1 MNSPLR
7 ILAESPIPLY
17 IWLVDI
23 LSTLTMRYEQELK
36 LKLGTGALLGLG
48 FALIAFSTIR
58 VIQSDASLTSFV
70 IGIAIPGALAIV
82 LFAGAIGMFQ
92 YGLTDHSLRIA
103 TWTCSGVVVMILAV
117 ILDIIALEFLQPG
130 FDLALYIVTTAAAAG
145 AVLGFLIGMY
155 DAHQRQIQQNLARKR
170 DEATLLTQR
179 LSVLNRVLRHDLRT
193 QAQLLYGDAGQLEA
207 GTLSSE
213 QAAAEIRTKADRL
226 SRLSA
231 EANQLHEVFDGGDIE
246 TETCDIV
253 SLVRE
258 AGDVVQ
264 AAHNDLAIEYD
275 VPEKQLVEAPPM
287 FTHAVQQ
294 LFYNVVQHTNGDDP
308 RAEVSVSTVDP
319 ANSSVQLTVA
329 DNGPGI
335 PENELIHNDLQTES
349 QLRHSK
355 GLGLWLVTWIVD
367 RGNGT
372 LNIETHPSENIG
384 TAVQITFPASSG

>member
-155 DAHQRQIQQNLARKR
+155 DAHQWQIQQNLARKR

-275 VPEKQLVEAPPM
+275 VPKSNSSKHHRCLPTPSNNSSTMWFSTRTAT
-287 FTHAVQQ
+287 THAPKYRSRQWT
-294 LFYNVVQHTNGDDP
+294 LP
-308 RAEVSVSTVDP
+308 
-319 ANSSVQLTVA
+319 
-329 DNGPGI
+329 
-335 PENELIHNDLQTES
+335 IHRYS
-349 QLRHSK
+349 
-355 GLGLWLVTWIVD
+355 
-367 RGNGT
+367 
-372 LNIETHPSENIG
+372 
-384 TAVQITFPASSG
+384 